1 MFRRFLMWK
10 KEKKKKK
17 RGAIPSTYLLQNMS
31 PRLHALQD
39 ILYTRCTVRGTVY
52 VRRIHSY
59 TMNAIFHMAFITQHM
74 MQNIL
79 RLRCKNTTCAI
90 IEISLA
96 SGHVVTIPAF
106 TALRFIQRTRRV
118 SSRDLDWCLGRWRV
132 HFFVWLGGFP
142 RSSRFPQKQCPAASI
157 NQRASADSVPQARLG
172 LCFEQESGKKDDI
185 IRGNMAF
192 GYGNSKDD
200 CVYLC

>member
-1 MFRRFLMWK
+1 MSSAYAVSPVHHVTFGVRPRGERQNPRVISWYGSRVHVMLKRGNLKKKKKIKILFVFRRFLMWK

-17 RGAIPSTYLLQNMS
+17 RGAIASTYLLQNMS

-118 SSRDLDWCLGRWRV
+118 SSRDLD
-132 HFFVWLGGFP
+132 
-142 RSSRFPQKQCPAASI
+142 
-157 NQRASADSVPQARLG
+157 
-172 LCFEQESGKKDDI
+172 
-185 IRGNMAF
+185 
-192 GYGNSKDD
+192 
-200 CVYLC
+200 